1 VRGAIPAKALIL
13 TANARSDLKAI
24 HEHIADV
31 ADRETARA
39 FITKLAVHL
48 ERIAATGHAGV
59 PRDRIRPGL
68 RLSVHGRY
76 NIYFRIV
83 GEETVISRILHSARL
98 LTPTAFDEENPQG

>member
-1 VRGAIPAKALIL
+1 
-13 TANARSDLKAI
+13 
-24 HEHIADV
+24 
-31 ADRETARA
+31 
-39 FITKLAVHL
+39 
-48 ERIAATGHAGV
+48 V

-83 GEETVISRILHSARL
+83 GEETVIYRILHSARL